1 MAVCNEYDITI
12 GKGLC
17 LDFKTRWNSTY
28 KMLDSCIAYRH
39 AFSYYADKDTKYA
52 WQPSP
57 SEWIMYEK
65 LQPILKAFA
74 EITTA
79 FSGSTYPTANM
90 FYPYIVNVKLSLV
103 AAQKSQDRQLK
114 CMADAM
120 MLKFSKYWEKKN
132 NLMVIATILDPRFKM
147 RYIKW
152 CFGQM
157 YDSLRAAREMEE
169 ITEEL
174 EGLYKVFE
182 SDYRQKKMSNADS
195 SSSSK
200 VTTSSSVAS
209 FVPSG
214 FQDYLEESSTECSK
228 SELLIYLDEANVK
241 CNDKEFNL
249 VNFWKV
255 NSHRFPVVSKMAKNF
270 LAVPASS
277 VSSECTF
284 STGGR
289 ILDDYRSSLNPEMVQ
304 ALVCSSSW
312 IRGAA
317 NEMNPPIHMVQ
328 LLKFSLCCN
337 CICDMSK

>member
-1 MAVCNEYDITI
+1 
-12 GKGLC
+12 
-17 LDFKTRWNSTY
+17 
-28 KMLDSCIAYRH
+28 
-39 AFSYYADKDTKYA
+39 
-52 WQPSP
+52 
-57 SEWIMYEK
+57 
-65 LQPILKAFA
+65 
-74 EITTA
+74 
-79 FSGSTYPTANM
+79 
-90 FYPYIVNVKLSLV
+90 
-103 AAQKSQDRQLK
+103 
-114 CMADAM
+114 
-120 MLKFSKYWEKKN
+120 
-132 NLMVIATILDPRFKM
+132 
-147 RYIKW
+147 
-152 CFGQM
+152 M

-182 SDYRQKKMSNADS
+182 SDYRQKKMSNADL

-277 VSSECTF
+277 VSS
-284 STGGR
+284 
-289 ILDDYRSSLNPEMVQ
+289 
-304 ALVCSSSW
+304 
-312 IRGAA
+312 
-317 NEMNPPIHMVQ
+317 
-328 LLKFSLCCN
+328 
-337 CICDMSK
+337 

>member
-1 MAVCNEYDITI
+1 
-12 GKGLC
+12 
-17 LDFKTRWNSTY
+17 
-28 KMLDSCIAYRH
+28 
-39 AFSYYADKDTKYA
+39 
-52 WQPSP
+52 
-57 SEWIMYEK
+57 
-65 LQPILKAFA
+65 
-74 EITTA
+74 
-79 FSGSTYPTANM
+79 
-90 FYPYIVNVKLSLV
+90 
-103 AAQKSQDRQLK
+103 
-114 CMADAM
+114 
-120 MLKFSKYWEKKN
+120 
-132 NLMVIATILDPRFKM
+132 
-147 RYIKW
+147 
-152 CFGQM
+152 M

-312 IRGAA
+312 IQGAA